1 MLILRNMI
9 ESDIED
15 YVRWFT
21 TETEWGNWDA
31 PWEPLEDMNEDAQ
44 RKIWTEYYQKVR
56 GLPEERL
63 RWKFEI
69 EADGEHIGWV
79 SAYTD
84 LDYLENE
91 EGLPAIGICIPP
103 IEMRSGGL
111 GTQALKAFIEYY
123 RAHGYGAV
131 YTQTW
136 SGNARMV
143 RVADKLGFTE
153 VCRKKGI
160 REVNGKKYD
169 AITWRLDLE

>member
-1 MLILRNMI
+1 MLVLRDMI

-21 TETEWGNWDA
+21 IETEWSDWDA
-31 PWEPLEDMNEDAQ
+31 PWEPIEDMNEDAQ
-44 RKIWTEYYQKVR
+44 RKIWTGYYQKVR
-56 GLPEERL
+56 ALPEDRL

-69 EADGEHIGWV
+69 ESDGVHIGWV

-84 LDYLENE
+84 LDYIENE
-91 EGLPAIGICIPP
+91 EGLPAIGIDIPCT
-103 IEMRSGGL
+103 EARGRGL

-123 RAHGYGAV
+123 KERGYKSF

-136 SGNARMV
+136 SGNLRMI
-143 RVADKLGFTE
+143 RVAEKLGFTE
-153 VCRKKGI
+153 VCRKKGM

-169 AITWRLDLE
+169 AITWRIDF